1 MIDMNPAGMIR
12 TDAVKAIHA
21 AVDGAMR
28 QDDKRR
34 RYVGASSIGSPCER
48 KIQYEFTG
56 DDYDKGWR
64 FSARTL
70 RIFQRG
76 HVFESMSAVW
86 LADAGFRL
94 TQTGKNG
101 QPLGFKVADG
111 SFAGHVD
118 RVITGGP
125 ADIAYPLIWEHKALG
140 SKSWKA
146 LESRGLAKAKPEYAD
161 QVAVY
166 QAYMDL
172 TNPALFMATNADSME
187 IYFELVPFDRVRA
200 QAASDRAVGIIQD
213 SRAGALRPRCTDDP
227 TFYACSDC
235 PFKRRCWGAAA

>member
-12 TDAVKAIHA
+12 TDAVKEIHA

-48 KIQYEFTG
+48 KIQHEFMG
-56 DDYDKGWR
+56 DAHDEGWR

-94 TQTGKNG
+94 TQTGRNG

-125 ADIAYPLIWEHKALG
+125 ADIAYPLVWEHKALG

-146 LESRGLAKAKPEYAD
+146 VESRGLAKSKPEYAD
-161 QVAVY
+161 QIALY

-172 TNPALFMATNADSME
+172 TNPALFMAVNCDTME
-187 IYFELVPFDRVRA
+187 IYLELVPFDKARA
-200 QAASDRAVGIIQD
+200 QSASDRAVAIIMD

-227 TFYACSDC
+227 TFYACTDC
-235 PFKRRCWGAAA
+235 PFKGRCWGTAA